1 MSMSTGIGTG
11 TGTETQERPDVRT
24 QEPGDHERL
33 AHIVYDPK
41 GQGRAAALLTEARV
55 LGTPVEALCGKRW
68 IPSRDPARFPVCP
81 ECKAIKDDLF
91 RRAGKEPE

>member
-1 MSMSTGIGTG
+1 MSTGIGTE
-11 TGTETQERPDVRT
+11 TETQERPDVRLS
-24 QEPGDHERL
+24 EPGDHERL

-55 LGTPVEALCGKRW
+55 LGTPLEALCGKRW

-91 RRAGKEPE
+91 RRAGKQPSSS